1 MKIVMLMENTVC
13 ARSFACEHGLSMY
26 IETGARKILF
36 DMGASEQFA
45 ENAHKLGVYL
55 SKVDTAILSHGH
67 NDHGGG
73 LATFLAL
80 NKQAPVYLQKPAF
93 EKHGSA
99 DGRDISLD
107 LKLKANP
114 RLHFVDAEIDLST
127 LPPAQTSTDNRT
139 ARTNTGAETDKPVP
153 TSKLH
158 LYNCN
163 ANACPYLV
171 HSYGL
176 TKMVNGQRVPDDFKH
191 EQYLLVE
198 EKGQR
203 VLFSG
208 CSHKGI
214 LNIMSWFKPDVLL
227 GGFHFMKLDP
237 ATADSKRLEEAAKIL
252 AGYHCQ
258 YYTCHCTGQAQFDFL
273 HKYLGSQ
280 LHYAAAGQII
290 KL

>member
-1 MKIVMLMENTVC
+1 MTELADTTAKMAAVSAQGGAVMKIVMLMENTVY
-13 ARSFACEHGLSMY
+13 APEFACEHGLSMY

-45 ENAHKLGVYL
+45 ANAKKLGVDL
-55 SKVDTAILSHGH
+55 SQVDTAILSHGH

-80 NKQAPVYLQKPAF
+80 NKQAPVYLQKLAF
-93 EKHGSA
+93 EKHGAA

-107 LKLKANP
+107 AELITNP
-114 RLHFVDAEIDLST
+114 RLHFVEAEMDLRDS
-127 LPPAQTSTDNRT
+127 
-139 ARTNTGAETDKPVP
+139 
-153 TSKLH
+153 LH

-163 ANACPYLV
+163 AKVCPYPV

-176 TKMVNGQRVPDDFKH
+176 TKVTHGRQVPDDFQH

-198 EKGQR
+198 ENGRR

-214 LNIMSWFKPDVLL
+214 LNLMSWFKPDVLV

-237 ATADSKRLEEAAKIL
+237 ATADRTRLETAAKIL
-252 AGYHCQ
+252 AGYQCQ
-258 YYTCHCTGQAQFDFL
+258 YYTCHCTGQAQFTFL
-273 HKYLGSQ
+273 HHYLGDQ

-290 KL
+290 NL

>member
-13 ARSFACEHGLSMY
+13 APEFACEHGLSMY
-26 IETGARKILF
+26 IETGSRKILF
-36 DMGASEQFA
+36 DMGASDQFA
-45 ENAHKLGVYL
+45 ANAHKAGVDL
-55 SKVDTAILSHGH
+55 TQVDTAILSHGH

-73 LATFLAL
+73 LQTFLAL
-80 NKQAPVYLQKPAF
+80 NKKANVYLQKQAF
-93 EKHGSA
+93 VQHFSA
-99 DGRDISLD
+99 DGRDISLAAG
-107 LKLKANP
+107 LKKNP
-114 RLHFVDAEIDLST
+114 RLHFVEAELDL
-127 LPPAQTSTDNRT
+127 N
-139 ARTNTGAETDKPVP
+139 NG
-153 TSKLH
+153 LH

-163 ANACPYLV
+163 ARTCPYPV

-176 TKMVNGQRVPDDFKH
+176 TKVVNGRRVPDDFKH

-198 EKGQR
+198 ENGRR

-237 ATADSKRLEEAAKIL
+237 ATKDSERLQEAAKIL

-273 HKYLGSQ
+273 HKYLGDQ
-280 LHYAAAGQII
+280 LHYAAAGQVI

>member
-1 MKIVMLMENTVC
+1 MLF
-13 ARSFACEHGLSMY
+13 RS
-26 IETGARKILF
+26 
-36 DMGASEQFA
+36 
-45 ENAHKLGVYL
+45 
-55 SKVDTAILSHGH
+55 
-67 NDHGGG
+67 
-73 LATFLAL
+73 L
-80 NKQAPVYLQKPAF
+80 NKKANVYLQKQAF
-93 EKHGSA
+93 SQHFSA

-107 LKLKANP
+107 AELKKNP
-114 RLHFVDAEIDLST
+114 RLHFVEAELDLST
-127 LPPAQTSTDNRT
+127 LPPAQTSTGNST
-139 ARTNTGAETDKPVP
+139 ARTNTGAETDQPVP

-163 ANACPYLV
+163 ARTCPYPV

-176 TKMVNGQRVPDDFKH
+176 TKVVNGQRVPDDFKH

-198 EKGQR
+198 EKDQR

-214 LNIMSWFKPDVLL
+214 LNIMGWFKPDVLL

>member
-80 NKQAPVYLQKPAF
+80 NKQAPVYLQKEAF

-99 DGRDISLD
+99 DGRDISLAAE
-107 LKLKANP
+107 LKKNP
-114 RLHFVDAEIDLST
+114 QLHFVDAEIDLST

-139 ARTNTGAETDKPVP
+139 ARTNTGAETDQPVP

-163 ANACPYLV
+163 ARTCPYPV

-176 TKMVNGQRVPDDFKH
+176 TKVVNGQRVPDDFKH

-198 EKGQR
+198 EKDQR

-258 YYTCHCTGQAQFDFL
+258 YYTCHCTGQAQFAFL
-273 HKYLGSQ
+273 QKYLGSQ

-290 KL
+290 QL

>member
-1 MKIVMLMENTVC
+1 MKIVLLMENTVC
-13 ARSFACEHGLSMY
+13 APEFACEHGLSMY

-36 DMGASEQFA
+36 DMGASDRFA
-45 ENAHKLGVYL
+45 ANAQKLGVDL

-80 NKQAPVYLQKPAF
+80 NKTAPVYLQKQAF
-93 EKHGSA
+93 SQHFSA

-107 LKLKANP
+107 SKLKNNP
-114 RLHFVDAEIDLST
+114 RLHFVEAELDLST
-127 LPPAQTSTDNRT
+127 GKTNRT
-139 ARTNTGAETDKPVP
+139 DKTNTGVPTDQPVP
-153 TSKLH
+153 ASKLH

-163 ANACPYLV
+163 ARTCPYPV

-176 TKMVNGQRVPDDFKH
+176 TKVVNGRRVPDDFKH

-198 EKGQR
+198 ENGQR

-214 LNIMSWFKPDVLL
+214 LNLMSWFKPDVLV

-237 ATADSKRLEEAAKIL
+237 ATADSKRLQEAAKIL
-252 AGYHCQ
+252 AGYKCR

-273 HKYLGSQ
+273 HQYLGGQ
-280 LHYAAAGQII
+280 LHYAAAGEII